1 MGVVM
6 RLPPGLTLHMLKNF
20 YNSRKRQRNMYHPP
34 PGGGNNNNSNW
45 EYDPNAVQAEMNFRR
60 GIIAASGLTT
70 HQFVIYYH
78 RYGNLREANQ
88 RRRKNNLVRRAAG
101 KFKAGRSITAL
112 RPALRQQLGGFGNN
126 YANLLKGPVYRN
138 ASPIRRR

>member
-20 YNSRKRQRNMYHPP
+20 YNSRKRQGNMYHPP

-45 EYDPNAVQAEMNFRR
+45 EYDQNAVQAEMNFRR
-60 GIIAASGLTT
+60 GIVAASGLSTAR
-70 HQFVIYYH
+70 FVNYYH

-88 RRRKNNLVRRAAG
+88 RHRVRRAAG

-112 RPALRQQLGGFGNN
+112 RPALRKQLGAFGNN

-138 ASPIRRR
+138 ASPIRRH